1 MEVHFSR
8 YRHLCVYFR
17 CTRTVDLFHN
27 TRTFDNDV
35 LMASNMKDYMTIWP
49 LRSLWDIQVFFMF
62 YFFGGFLRSR
72 HQKRGVMRNTRT
84 KIFHAPFFFWLVFF
98 WGRAVEAVWKF
109 LAKLRRGHKKRSL
122 VWKVPFSA
130 LGQKTGIF
138 VPGHIYGVRKAT
150 FSAPPTRQKKVFF
163 HSPGWKQCFI
173 REMTRE
179 RGLGLTDDT
188 FFRTK
193 SMVGPSFFNDL
204 YTLIHA

>member
-1 MEVHFSR
+1 MMFSWLAIWR
-8 YRHLCVYFR
+8 IIWQYDHCGHYEISRFSSCSIFLVGSCVLDTKSAVSCATLARKFFTHL
-17 CTRTVDLFHN
+17 
-27 TRTFDNDV
+27 
-35 LMASNMKDYMTIWP
+35 
-49 LRSLWDIQVFFMF
+49 
-62 YFFGGFLRSR
+62 
-72 HQKRGVMRNTRT
+72 
-84 KIFHAPFFFWLVFF
+84 FFFWLVFF

-193 SMVGPSFFNDL
+193 SMFGPSFFNDL